1 MTTIVQKYGGSSLAS
16 VEKIKSV
23 AKRVISEKE
32 KGNDV
37 VVVVSAM
44 GKTTDH
50 LVNLSKEIS
59 QNTNKR
65 DMDVLL
71 STGEQISIALLSMAI
86 HALGYDAISFTGFQ
100 AGIKTDG
107 IHTKNKIVDIEIEK
121 IKGHLKEGKI
131 VVVAGFQGINEN
143 GDITTLGRGGSDTTA
158 VALAAK
164 LGCECDIYT
173 DVDGIYSVDPRVY
186 PKSKKLKNIS
196 YQEMIAMASLGAAAK
211 LGCECDIYT
220 DVDGIYSVDPRVYP
234 KSKKL
239 KNISY
244 QEMIAMASLGA
255 GVMETRAVEIGYKY
269 NVPIYVASSSEYIL
283 GTYIKEYEKEM
294 EEQIIKGIAM
304 NDNILMIT
312 IENVLLNSNNITR
325 IIEKLSEENV
335 NIDMISQSAPQNG
348 HVSLSFTV
356 CKDDLNSI
364 YKVMDEIIS
373 ETEEIKIDIQSN
385 ITKLSVV
392 GLGMMNQSDMLG
404 KMFRVLSNN
413 NIEFKQFT
421 TSEISVSYTLENKDK
436 ERAVEILAK
445 EFNL

>member
-131 VVVAGFQGINEN
+131 VVVAGFQGVNEN

-158 VALAAK
+158 VAL
-164 LGCECDIYT
+164 
-173 DVDGIYSVDPRVY
+173 
-186 PKSKKLKNIS
+186 
-196 YQEMIAMASLGAAAK
+196 AAK

-312 IENVLLNSNNITR
+312 IENVLLNSNNIAR